1 MKASTFAAYHGIA
14 LMILGLALP
23 IVPTALP
30 SDALELTSTIGLF
43 AGLFCGA
50 VALVFASNDL

>member
-1 MKASTFAAYHGIA
+1 MKASTYAALHGIA
-14 LMILGLALP
+14 LMILGLVLP

-50 VALVFASNDL
+50 AALFFASNDL